1 MLRIIFW
8 ILLATTVT
16 ASAGPVAPV
25 IGWLATTKV
34 GMLVTGAWFNSAL
47 FRGFVQTIGLSL
59 ASSLLGPKIPK
70 AQNTSGYELSGV
82 SPAADHAIIYGRQ
95 KVGGVIVFKD
105 TTRDNKDL
113 HLVIALAGHEIES
126 VEEVYLNDAPL
137 TFAST
142 LGETLSDVTSPDQ
155 YAGKV
160 YVTAHLGSDDQTADQ
175 DLINA
180 SPLWDP
186 THRLRGIAYLYV
198 KMEFEVDSFP
208 QGEPSVTAI
217 VKGKKVYNPNTGVTE
232 WTDNAS
238 YILRDYLVSDYGVAV
253 VDDEIDD
260 ISFTSAAN
268 ICDEPVSL
276 AAGGTEARYTINGSF
291 VTSTTPDT
299 VIDKMTKSMAG
310 SFWYAQGKFRV
321 KAGAYVTPTV
331 TFDEDD
337 LRTNVQIQTRRSRRD
352 NYNIVAG
359 EFRGDETGWIKTDY
373 PEVRSQEFID
383 VDNGQESR
391 TDLDLPFTTTS
402 SRAQRIAKILLYR
415 NRQQLVISATFGLR
429 ALQVQVGDVVMITN
443 SRAGWAQK
451 PFEVLSWSL
460 SPVSEDPA
468 SIKLELTEISS
479 DVYLWQADERAFE
492 LDNTNL
498 ADAFF
503 VPSVGLSAASIGKVI
518 NEHVIAVLRIT
529 VSSGEPERTDYVEV
543 QFKKSS
549 EPISDY
555 VTVATGDL
563 GSFEVIDIE
572 NGVYDIR
579 ARAINTFGVHS
590 EFEYLS
596 NFTVETFVA
605 PPQDV
610 LDFHANVTD
619 GTIALEWTPVADLDL
634 SYYRIR
640 HAVEE
645 VDGSWS
651 NSTTSVDKVARPA
664 NSVVVPARAGTYTIK
679 AYDKLGHNSDGYS
692 SVVISSSDIASFST
706 SLSQAEQ
713 TAFSGAKTNCSVTSS
728 QLRITDTSSAS
739 LASPA
744 TATYEFSNYIDTG
757 AVRIVRSRIDVKV
770 TRFNSGAGLWD
781 DIPGLWD
788 TWEGSWDGWTDTLFA
803 DHNVVMYISATNDDP
818 AGTPTWSD
826 YKLYKSGDF
835 SGRAFR
841 FKIQLI
847 SQAAGVSP
855 SISELTA
862 RVEYN

>member
-198 KMEFEVDSFP
+198 KMEFEADSFP

-337 LRTNVQIQTRRSRRD
+337 LRTNVQIQTRRSRRE

-579 ARAINTFGVHS
+579 ARAVNTFGVHS

>member
-291 VTSTTPDT
+291 VTSTTPET

-579 ARAINTFGVHS
+579 ARAVNTFGVHS

>member
-198 KMEFEVDSFP
+198 KMEFEADSFP

-337 LRTNVQIQTRRSRRD
+337 LRTNVQIQTRRSRRE

>member
-175 DLINA
+175 DLIDA

-198 KMEFEVDSFP
+198 KMEFEADSFP

-337 LRTNVQIQTRRSRRD
+337 LRTNVQIQTRRSRRE

-579 ARAINTFGVHS
+579 ARAVNTFGVHS

>member
-337 LRTNVQIQTRRSRRD
+337 LRTNVQIQTRRSRRE

>member
-291 VTSTTPDT
+291 VTSTTPET

-645 VDGSWS
+645 VDGTWS